1 MLREAAQGA
10 GAEGIA
16 GRLHLFA
23 GTVRDHLTSAI
34 APGRRPR
41 QDRRG
46 RRLDL
51 TEPPR
56 P

>member
-16 GRLHLFA
+16 RRLHLFA

-34 APGRRPR
+34 ARSGAR
-41 QDRRG
+41 DRIAEDAG
-46 RRLDL
+46 WI
-51 TEPPR
+51 
-56 P
+56 